1 MSQQNKAN
9 KGAKPR
15 SQPRRV
21 NKKQLREE
29 ASVSRAA
36 MKATFSAI
44 EKRKGMPDQEA
55 MHQRGVSKNMRL
67 VRGRITG
74 QPEDLRVAQNAI
86 TGIIDPIGNQIP
98 TNDFPVPAFEGQRVC
113 TLRTEGVESNIPT
126 VPRFEGLIASETKTC
141 QMVVGLNRTSRRY
154 AIANPDPV
162 VTPALTGTVILDVA
176 GGATA
181 EPGPTAL
188 VPFNLK
194 AVGNVKITRF
204 GGFLEPI
211 DAGQGLLMMPMPHT
225 DGPFYAASIT
235 DMSANTELR
244 LFARL
249 PEAGYLWAVR
259 FGRYLVDESLAVSQ
273 WATFEPSIG
282 GALCKTGVTNATDHS
297 SDLGFFIEFMSTA
310 SISSQATIQLYAQK
324 ADPLNVQEPA
334 LKFTTRVCAG
344 NLLIRATP
352 QDKQKDNFTREVI
365 VNAGELL
372 TNTTP
377 VIQRGGTAF
386 ALRLPTRTQFKDI
399 LSFGANNWAAVLS
412 TLSNDM
418 PKYAGDASHGLHCF
432 HIGNGNERDVIVGS
446 TDKVDARLMYVES
459 PMYQD
464 KDSPQS
470 FVLRYRQTIAY
481 TSVST
486 IIEVHPAPEFRLAG
500 DVYRA
505 LSCVNPCSS
514 NDGHMDNIKGILSS
528 LGKIMTSDEAYSVYD
543 QGYDKFSKLLK
554 TWLAS
559 KFSQGKGIVAPE
571 FGDRIHAHQ
580 RAHETVYV

>member
-9 KGAKPR
+9 KGAKSR

-21 NKKQLREE
+21 NKKLSREE

-36 MKATFSAI
+36 MKATFAAV
-44 EKRKGMPDQEA
+44 EKGKGMPDQEA
-55 MHQRGVSKNMRL
+55 MHHRRVSKNMQL
-67 VRGRITG
+67 IRGKITG
-74 QPEDLRVAQNAI
+74 QPEDLRIAQNAI
-86 TGIIDPIGNQIP
+86 IGIIDPIGNQVP
-98 TNDFPVPAFEGQRVC
+98 TSEFPVPAFEGQRVC
-113 TLRTEGVESNIPT
+113 TLRTEGVESAIPT
-126 VPRFEGLIASETKTC
+126 VPRFEGLIASATKTC
-141 QMVVGLNRTSRRY
+141 QMIVGLNRTSRRY
-154 AIANPDPV
+154 ALANPDPV
-162 VTPALTGTVILDVA
+162 QTPALTGTVILDVA
-176 GGATA
+176 GGAIA
-181 EPGPTAL
+181 QPGPTAL
-188 VPFNLK
+188 LPFALT
-194 AVGNVKITRF
+194 ATGLARITRF

-225 DGPFYAASIT
+225 DGPFYAASVT
-235 DMSANTELR
+235 DMTANTELR

-259 FGRYLVDESLAVSQ
+259 FGRYLVDESVIVSP
-273 WATFEPSIG
+273 WAAFEPSIG
-282 GALCKTGVTNATDHS
+282 GALCKTGVLSTSDHS
-297 SDLGFFIEFMSTA
+297 SDLGFFIEFISTT
-310 SISSQATIQLYAQK
+310 SLSSQAIIQLYAQK
-324 ADPLNVQEPA
+324 TDPLNVQEPA
-334 LKFTTRVCAG
+334 LMFTTRACAG
-344 NLLIRATP
+344 NLLVRGTP
-352 QDKQKDNFTREVI
+352 QEKQKDNFTREVI

-386 ALRLPTRTQFKDI
+386 ALRLPTRTQFNDI
-399 LSFGANNWAAVLS
+399 MRFGANNWAAMMS

-418 PKYAGDASHGLHCF
+418 PKFAGDASHGLHCF

-446 TDKVDARLMYVES
+446 TDKVDARLMYIES
-459 PMYQD
+459 PEYQSLD
-464 KDSPQS
+464 APQS

-486 IIEVHPAPEFRLAG
+486 IIEVHPAPEFRLSG

-528 LGKIMTSDEAYSVYD
+528 LGKLLTSDEAYNVYD
-543 QGYDKFSKLLK
+543 KGYDKFSKLLK
-554 TWLAS
+554 TWLAG
-559 KFSQGKGIVAPE
+559 KFSQGKGVVAPE

-580 RAHETVYV
+580 RAHEIVYV